1 MFTTLVSLF
10 LSVFGALRAAP
21 LYYSRILT
29 IGSTIWASL
38 GDGTA
43 TIGTLPG
50 VITSTPVFRL
60 PPSHVVPTL
69 PAGTSTQYLG
79 ASLALLLAVST
90 TTLVLSGIIWRLRA
104 LSLAP
109 SNDDM
114 HAGDPEKIRHTI
126 IDFSGV
132 TYNGNMITS
141 DVDLAG
147 LFAGSTGPSTP
158 FQHETPAAP
167 SCAASHEDLEHPTLA
182 ESSKTVSPPV
192 APTSVLPPS
201 ASVNPT
207 TVPVKLAPAI
217 EEHEDGEWDTWTNHR
232 RRRPPRVQAPPSA
245 RAWRSRSLSVFA
257 TSRTSHRPISG
268 RLAASPAPTSLAP
281 SPRRSS
287 IAAPFSTQT
296 TARSVASQNRFSALE
311 VFEVEE

>member
-1 MFTTLVSLF
+1 MTAMFTTLVSLF

-69 PAGTSTQYLG
+69 PARTSTQYLG

-109 SNDDM
+109 GHDDM
-114 HAGDPEKIRHTI
+114 HAGNPEKIRHTI

-147 LFAGSTGPSTP
+147 LFAGSTDPSTP

-167 SCAASHEDLEHPTLA
+167 SE
-182 ESSKTVSPPV
+182 
-192 APTSVLPPS
+192 
-201 ASVNPT
+201 
-207 TVPVKLAPAI
+207 
-217 EEHEDGEWDTWTNHR
+217 R
-232 RRRPPRVQAPPSA
+232 
-245 RAWRSRSLSVFA
+245 
-257 TSRTSHRPISG
+257 
-268 RLAASPAPTSLAP
+268 ASPRQEGKPAWP
-281 SPRRSS
+281 SPNSLPDLHSLFHLKHLKSRKPVLRCNATCGGLRRK
-287 IAAPFSTQT
+287 
-296 TARSVASQNRFSALE
+296 RCRYG
-311 VFEVEE
+311 